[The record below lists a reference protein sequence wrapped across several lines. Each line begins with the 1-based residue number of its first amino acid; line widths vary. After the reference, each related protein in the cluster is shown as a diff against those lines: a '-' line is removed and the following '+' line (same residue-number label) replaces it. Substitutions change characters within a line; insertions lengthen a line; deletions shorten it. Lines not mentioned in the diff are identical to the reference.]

1 MSQINALQDT
11 LLRHFTTQGFALN
24 QHTHPFVSLNAATTR
39 EQMALQSD
47 RGELTLVLSKKALIE
62 VATQLRDTPELCFEQ
77 LIDVCGVDY
86 LSYGIAEWVTDKATG
101 SGFERAVDQEGIRME
116 SFTGSRF
123 AVVYH
128 LLSLKFNQRL
138 RLKVFLDETDLCIPS
153 LMPIWPSAD
162 WFEREAFD
170 LFGFL
175 FEGHPDLRRILTDYG
190 FIGHPFRKDFP
201 TSGQVEMRYDKA
213 SERVIYQPVTIPERV
228 LVPKVIREDSRY
240 LDTEH
245 KNG

>member
-1 MSQINALQDT
+1 MTLQDRILQHFSAQGFECNVAARPLVVVNANAPRTQLALQ
-11 LLRHFTTQGFALN
+11 Q
-24 QHTHPFVSLNAATTR
+24 
-39 EQMALQSD
+39 D
-47 RGELTLVLSKKALIE
+47 RNELTLVLTKNALLE
-62 VATQLRDTPELCFEQ
+62 VATQLRDTPEFCFEQ

-86 LSYGIAEWVTDKATG
+86 LTYGVDEWVTDKATG
-101 SGFERAVDQEGIRME
+101 SGFERAVNRQGLRVEAFSGP
-116 SFTGSRF
+116 RF

-128 LLSLKFNQRL
+128 LLSVKLNQRL
-138 RLKVFLDETDLCIPS
+138 RLKVFLDEVDLRLPS
-153 LMPIWPSAD
+153 VISIWRAAD

-201 TSGQVEMRYDKA
+201 TSGHVEMRYDKA
-213 SERVIYQPVTIPERV
+213 TERVIYQPVSIPERV

-240 LDTEH
+240 LEGEH
-245 KNG
+245 PHD

>member
-1 MSQINALQDT
+1 MILQDRILQHFSAQGFDCKVAMQPLVVLPATAAPSQLALQ
-11 LLRHFTTQGFALN
+11 R
-24 QHTHPFVSLNAATTR
+24 
-39 EQMALQSD
+39 D
-47 RGELTLVLSKKALIE
+47 RGELTLVLSKNALLE
-62 VATQLRDTPELCFEQ
+62 VATQLRDTPEFCFEQ

-86 LSYGIAEWVTDKATG
+86 LTYGIDEWVTDKATG
-101 SGFERAVDQEGIRME
+101 SGFERAVNKQGLTVEPFSGP
-116 SFTGSRF
+116 RF

-128 LLSLKFNQRL
+128 LLSVKMNQRL
-138 RLKVFLDETDLCIPS
+138 RLKVFLDEVDLRLPS
-153 LMPIWPSAD
+153 IMPVWPAAN

-201 TSGQVEMRYDKA
+201 VSGHVEMRYDKA
-213 SERVIYQPVTIPERV
+213 TERVIYQPVSIPERV

-240 LDTEH
+240 LEGEPSH
-245 KNG
+245 G